1 MRMKM
6 EVQEQ
11 STSEDILACGVLPVQ
26 DFIKCVQHI
35 PKRIVVIYI
44 LNFLLVFFQ
53 PPKIKSFIDGVVA
66 TPLEK
71 IQEPQKIFVWEFEK
85 GDFHHWLDLFNHFDT
100 YFKKYIQPRKDLQL
114 EDDFLEH
121 DHAFPR
127 VDVFHILHVVQI
139 ILENYTNKHFYSS
152 YEYHLSSLLA
162 STDVDWLKPVY
173 MMSDSS
179 FSLVRTY
186 ESPSDSTSNS
196 SACIASMAQEF
207 DAWFKEAPID
217 GRWLF
222 RSDIILLV
230 DKEVADGVNVMSISL
245 GGGITTVGV
254 STMDRDFP
262 SYVKL
267 GSGATMKGVSL
278 YKGRRNLLPNMM
290 YHMVYTG
297 SNSST
302 PDPGSLC
309 LEGT

>member
-1 MRMKM
+1 
-6 EVQEQ
+6 VQEQ

-186 ESPSDSTSNS
+186 EEYEDAEYILIISCNPTSVQAWPKS
-196 SACIASMAQEF
+196 LMHGSKKHQLMEALAQEVSEK
-207 DAWFKEAPID
+207 DKWGDTKTID
-217 GRWLF
+217 QFL
-222 RSDIILLV
+222 
-230 DKEVADGVNVMSISL
+230 
-245 GGGITTVGV
+245 
-254 STMDRDFP
+254 
-262 SYVKL
+262 
-267 GSGATMKGVSL
+267 
-278 YKGRRNLLPNMM
+278 
-290 YHMVYTG
+290 
-297 SNSST
+297 
-302 PDPGSLC
+302 
-309 LEGT
+309 